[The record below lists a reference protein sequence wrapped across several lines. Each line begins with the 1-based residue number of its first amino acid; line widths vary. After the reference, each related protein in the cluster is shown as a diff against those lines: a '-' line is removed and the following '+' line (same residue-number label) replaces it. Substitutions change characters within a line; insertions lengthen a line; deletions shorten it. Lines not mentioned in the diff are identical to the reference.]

1 MAERDLYSGVLRL
14 LLVLLHDFPDFLS
27 EFYFTL
33 CDSIPPRCI
42 QLRNIILSAFPAAI
56 ILPDPHLSNV
66 PLESLP
72 DMGPIPPF
80 TVDFSLAF
88 RSGELR
94 GQLTHYLLNRSS
106 GAFLSQLQDKL
117 KVPATE
123 GSPEEYN
130 LTLINTIVMFI
141 GVSTV
146 AQANTRFCA
155 TDPGAVALQYLAS
168 NLDVEGMYYVVI
180 SGFSD

>member
-56 ILPDPHLSNV
+56 ILPDPHLNNV
-66 PLESLP
+66 SLDSLP

-80 TVDFSLAF
+80 TVDFPLAF
-88 RSGELR
+88 RNDGELR
-94 GQLTHYLLNRSS
+94 VQLEHYLFNRSN
-106 GAFLSQLQDKL
+106 GAFLSQLKDKL
-117 KVPATE
+117 KVPASE

-146 AQANTRFCA
+146 AQAKTRFSA

-168 NLDVEGMYYVVI
+168 NLDVEGMHYLV
-180 SGFSD
+180 STM